1 MHSAIDAPGIEWG
14 MAKSF
19 GFANTT
25 PFSATAVHDTVAE
38 NEAKQSWR
46 HPINTNSTTTM
57 ASNLAVSTH
66 ELTQNIINSK
76 LQGD

>member
-1 MHSAIDAPGIEWG
+1 MHSAIDAPCI

-38 NEAKQSWR
+38 NEANQSWC
-46 HPINTNSTTTM
+46 HPINHQLYNYNGIKPGSLDT
-57 ASNLAVSTH
+57 
-66 ELTQNIINSK
+66 
-76 LQGD
+76 